1 MKYPRAFIFYDAP
14 NHLSE
19 KRIKKLLGSK
29 QNVYF
34 QGQSLK
40 DSSIEREIRVFTKYD
55 QLKKGRFCSRTC
67 IVTDATLISDFFRM
81 EVGELNL
88 SIYWLD
94 DKKLYKTIRPTVMA
108 LNNLWSAAHQ
118 LTNVTD
124 LHHFSLNMVC
134 NLIPSFDW
142 KKYPEY
148 DLEYLCNEASKDLLP
163 LRRTILAH
171 LRTVTRDGIINRFDL
186 P

>member
-1 MKYPRAFIFYDAP
+1 MKYPRAFIFYDSSKEL
-14 NHLSE
+14 NTM
-19 KRIKKLLGSK
+19 RIHKLIGSK

-34 QGQSLK
+34 QSQSSK
-40 DSSIEREIRVFTKYD
+40 DSSIEREIRLFTKYD
-55 QLKKGRFCSRTC
+55 GLKKARFCSRIC

-94 DKKLYKTIRPTVMA
+94 EKKLYKVIRPAVMA
-108 LNNLWSAAHQ
+108 LNNLWSAALQ
-118 LTNVTD
+118 LANVTD
-124 LHHFSLNMVC
+124 LHHFALNMVC
-134 NLIPSFDW
+134 NLIQSFDW

-148 DLEYLCNEASKDLLP
+148 DLKYLCNEANRDLLP
-163 LRRTILAH
+163 LRRKILAH
-171 LRTVTRDGIINRFDL
+171 LKTVTRDGIINRLDL

>member
-1 MKYPRAFIFYDAP
+1 MKYPRAFIFYDDS
-14 NHLSE
+14 NHVSQ
-19 KRIKKLLGSK
+19 KRAKKLLGSK

-34 QGQSLK
+34 QGQSPK
-40 DSSIEREIRVFTKYD
+40 DSSTEREIRVFTKYD

-67 IVTDATLISDFFRM
+67 IVTDTTLISDFFRM

-94 DKKLYKTIRPTVMA
+94 EKKMYNAIRPAVVA

-118 LTNVTD
+118 LTNVND
-124 LHHFSLNMVC
+124 LHHLALHMVC
-134 NLIPSFDW
+134 NLTPSFDW

-171 LRTVTRDGIINRFDL
+171 LKTTTREGIINRLDL